1 MKIAVTDACIFID
14 IYDLQLIER
23 FFDLELEIHT
33 SFDVYNE
40 LYEEQKTAF
49 QKFKEI
55 GKLTLHSMNEED
67 RAAIKQHNFPKSL
80 SDNDKT
86 VLHLAQKIAAIVLSS
101 DKAVRKQAKHL
112 CIEYHGML
120 WIFDK
125 LLEATLI
132 THAEA
137 SKKLQELINSNVIYQ
152 NSAELISEM
161 NRRLKLWSKHL

>member
-14 IYDLQLIER
+14 IYDLQLIEQ

-40 LYEEQKTAF
+40 LYDIQKAAF
-49 QKFKEI
+49 QKFKEK
-55 GKLTLHSMNEED
+55 GKLTLHSMNEDD

-86 VLHLAQKIAAIVLSS
+86 VLHLAQKITAIVLSS

-120 WIFDK
+120 WIFDM
-125 LLEATLI
+125 LLETRLI
-132 THAEA
+132 NHAEA
-137 SKKLQELINSNVIYQ
+137 SKKIQELINGNVIYQ
-152 NSAELISEM
+152 NSAELVTEM
-161 NRRLKLWSKHL
+161 NKRLKLWSKHI